1 MLICLHIHPHSLS
14 PARPHLY
21 IRAGM
26 SIFFLK
32 SLFVAGEVNRK
43 GMVGGCGGAQMAML
57 LKVLRCSFLLSQQE
71 VIAGREMINSDQ
83 KMAALSWARIPN
95 QRQLSIS

>member
-1 MLICLHIHPHSLS
+1 
-14 PARPHLY
+14 
-21 IRAGM
+21 M
-26 SIFFLK
+26 SIFFFK